1 MASFA
6 PNHLSIVESEFCT
19 AKLGLFPDIS
29 KCFSFFLHH
38 HAIFLQK
45 ISSRATRIMSSLRL
59 CRSFEHLSLHPHQK
73 VKEKLANVQKRPYLC
88 GVKKKINEQLTIDF
102 RDENK
107 TTKIL
112 TIKKYT
118 TMYAI
123 AFFTTV
129 IVFSASLYVGYK
141 IAESVSNRKSS
152 TTDADNHIRPVE
164 TNTHIGLFRVSA

>member
-6 PNHLSIVESEFCT
+6 PNHLSIAESEFCT
-19 AKLGLFPDIS
+19 AKIGLFPDIS

-59 CRSFEHLSLHPHQK
+59 CRSFVHLSLHPHQK
-73 VKEKLANVQKRPYLC
+73 VKEKLASVQKRAYLC
-88 GVKKKINEQLTIDF
+88 GVKMIHGHPFDV
-102 RDENK
+102 K
-107 TTKIL
+107 TTKII

-129 IVFSASLYVGYK
+129 ILFSASLYIGHK
-141 IAESVSNRKSS
+141 IAEAVKNHKSS
-152 TTDADNHIRPVE
+152 TDKSDFVISPNPY
-164 TNTHIGLFRVSA
+164 IGVFRHSA